1 MPISKKIHTHS
12 KKKKG
17 TYYEKS
23 KIIVNGKDEQSSRI
37 PNQYLGL
44 LLLCGIHYRGTT
56 DFSKFPTLSIERPAA
71 DFIPYDILNEKNS
84 AVESERELVKQ
95 FYVLQQVVI

>member
-1 MPISKKIHTHS
+1 MTLLPPRNLVYPHLSTMHYPTDLLQ
-12 KKKKG
+12 
-17 TYYEKS
+17 T
-23 KIIVNGKDEQSSRI
+23 IIDKWVQLL
-37 PNQYLGL
+37 YLGL

-84 AVESERELVKQ
+84 AIESEREFVKQ
-95 FYVLQQVVI
+95 FYYSL

>member
-1 MPISKKIHTHS
+1 MHYSTDLLQ
-12 KKKKG
+12 
-17 TYYEKS
+17 T
-23 KIIVNGKDEQSSRI
+23 IIDKWVKLL
-37 PNQYLGL
+37 YLGL

-84 AVESERELVKQ
+84 AIESERKFVKQ
-95 FYVLQQVVI
+95 FYVLQ

>member
-1 MPISKKIHTHS
+1 MTLLPPRNLVYPHLSTMS
-12 KKKKG
+12 YP
-17 TYYEKS
+17 TDLLQT
-23 KIIVNGKDEQSSRI
+23 IIDKWVQLL
-37 PNQYLGL
+37 YLGL

-84 AVESERELVKQ
+84 AIESEREFVKQ
-95 FYVLQQVVI
+95 FYVLQ

>member
-1 MPISKKIHTHS
+1 MTLLPPRNLVYPHLSTMRYP
-12 KKKKG
+12 
-17 TYYEKS
+17 TDLLQT
-23 KIIVNGKDEQSSRI
+23 IIDKWVQLL
-37 PNQYLGL
+37 YLGL

-84 AVESERELVKQ
+84 AIESEREFVKQ
-95 FYVLQQVVI
+95 FYVLQ